1 MSAPHEPSLRPA
13 AERFRNYFTI
23 CAENLLH
30 NTRTRVILVFM
41 PLPIRIVVLRPGDRA
56 RLQRLTPS
64 RTLAHRMVQRAH
76 IILASADGES
86 GRDICA
92 RCGVSRPTVTAWL
105 DRYEA
110 DGYRALM
117 TDRPRSGRP
126 PQISPAEAAAI
137 IKRTLHTRPPSGTHW
152 SVRGMA
158 QVTGHAPTTIA
169 RLWRTHGVTPPRGTP
184 RRVTS

>member
-1 MSAPHEPSLRPA
+1 
-13 AERFRNYFTI
+13 
-23 CAENLLH
+23 
-30 NTRTRVILVFM
+30 M

-56 RLQRLTPS
+56 RLQRLTHS

-76 IILASADGES
+76 IVLASADGES

-92 RCGVSRPTVTAWL
+92 HFGVSRPTVTAWL

-126 PQISPAEAAAI
+126 SQISPAEAAAI
-137 IKRTLHTRPPSGTHW
+137 IERTLHTLPPSGTHW

-169 RLWRTHGVTPPRGTP
+169 RLWRSHGVKPPRVTPPRVTP
-184 RRVTS
+184 RRVMP